1 MDPEKEKFSKCEI
14 CGSGIG
20 SFSYDSPLY
29 CGSCIAEME
38 KFSLSPEKYKEYREL
53 RETLKK

>member
-1 MDPEKEKFSKCEI
+1 MEQDKEKFSKCEI

-38 KFSLSPEKYKEYREL
+38 KLSLSPENFF
-53 RETLKK
+53 